1 MKKQV
6 IFYIVLAC
14 SLTSCLDKD
23 KFTQNT
29 DEGDEKEKLDLSFDF
44 GMKSEKDLVID
55 VQSAEGSPLEGVTFY
70 AYLENPYTEEGD
82 HRKDILPLFS
92 GKSGKNGKITTRI
105 TVSNMA
111 TELFIYTPHPDF
123 EMLQAYDIQNNINAA
138 FTAIDRN
145 SATDKQLFAKAAASR
160 AKGGEHV
167 FTGERSG
174 QVIDLNNNLY
184 SFYSFP
190 FANNTS
196 GGLVKDGIPTDTG
209 GLIEIDALTPEE
221 KTIATNLFPEH
232 TAVPDEKYF
241 GGDYCTD
248 LSIDD
253 TQGAHVW
260 VTFIGDGGFS
270 KNGNNSTANALCYY
284 TYTGTLSATDAHTVH
299 KTMIYPNTNV
309 QSLNQNAPKVIGSR
323 VQLLYWDGTK
333 YVDTFP
339 KGVKIGWLMISNDK
353 NTIGKYNDYSNIGR
367 YRFSTPILNS
377 SIGNYPGNYTGG
389 ICRWLEE
396 KQMNVVGM
404 ENRQHLDPDSNNDKD
419 YNDILF
425 KVTSDPVAKPIDE
438 IPPVKEEYALTT
450 TGTLAFEDNWPEEG
464 DYDFND
470 FVTAYTY
477 KLVAGTDNTNI
488 KGIRLTFSPKAL
500 GAAYNSGFAIQL
512 PVNPGNIAS
521 VTGGT
526 LEAGEKLATLIVYEN
541 IRRDGFGGRGGFLN
555 TQKGNDLTTGT
566 EREIYVS
573 LKENITLSSFQAFNP
588 FIYVNGREHEIHLTD
603 KAPTGKMNYDLF
615 NTKDDRST
623 PDSGHYY
630 RKNNSHPWALDITS
644 TSNGSSTNSLWA
656 YPSEGNNISLAYPN
670 YNQWTSDHNTNWLN
684 GSNAEYLY

>member
-1 MKKQV
+1 MKKRV

-23 KFTQNT
+23 KFTQDT

-44 GMKSEKDLVID
+44 GMKSEKELVINAK
-55 VQSAEGSPLEGVTFY
+55 SAEGTSLEGVTFY
-70 AYLENPYTEEGD
+70 AYLENPYTEEGN
-82 HRKDILPLFS
+82 HRNDILPLFS
-92 GKSGKNGKITTRI
+92 GKTGKNGEVKTRI

-138 FTAIDRN
+138 FTAINRN
-145 SATDKQLFAKAAASR
+145 STTDRQLFAKASASSR

-174 QVIDLNNNLY
+174 RVINASNNLY

-190 FANNTS
+190 FENNAS
-196 GGLVKDGIPTDTG
+196 GGLVKEGLPADID
-209 GLIEIDALTPEE
+209 LIEINALSPEE
-221 KTIATNLFPEH
+221 KTAATNLFPEKK
-232 TAVPDEKYF
+232 AVPDDKYF

-248 LSIDD
+248 LTINDP
-253 TQGAHVW
+253 QGAHVW

-270 KNGNNSTANALCYY
+270 VNNGSTANALCYY
-284 TYTGTLSATDAHTVH
+284 TYTDNLSASDAHRVH

-309 QSLNQNAPKVIGSR
+309 QNLNQRAPKVIGSR

-339 KGVKIGWLMISNDK
+339 AGVKIGWLMINNGTTGRYD
-353 NTIGKYNDYSNIGR
+353 DYSDIGR

-377 SIGNYPGNYTGG
+377 SIGNHPGNYTGG

-396 KQMNVVGM
+396 EQMNVVGM
-404 ENRQHLDPDSNNDKD
+404 ENRQYLDPDYNNDKD

-425 KVTSDPVAKPIDE
+425 KVTSDPVTKPVDE
-438 IPPVKEEYALTT
+438 IPSVEEEYALIT

-477 KLVAGTDNTNI
+477 KLVAGTDNTNV

-512 PVNPGNIAS
+512 PVNTGNVAS

-526 LEAGEKLATLIVYEN
+526 LEADETLATLIVYEN

-555 TQKGNDLTTGT
+555 TQKGNDLTAGT

-573 LKENITLSSFQAFNP
+573 LKENITLSSFQGFNP

-603 KAPTGKMNYDLF
+603 KAPTGKMDYSLF
-615 NTKDDRST
+615 TTGDDRST

-630 RKNNSHPWALDITS
+630 RKNNSHPWALDISS

-684 GSNAEYLY
+684 GSNTEYLY